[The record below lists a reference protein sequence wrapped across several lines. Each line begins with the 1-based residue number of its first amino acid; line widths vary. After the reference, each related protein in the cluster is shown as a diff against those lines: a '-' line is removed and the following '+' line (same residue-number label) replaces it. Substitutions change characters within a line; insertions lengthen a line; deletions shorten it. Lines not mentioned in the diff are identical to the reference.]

1 MPMPRI
7 SEFFGIV
14 IAMYYND
21 HAPPHFHA
29 RYAEHEATFRID
41 TLRVL
46 EGALPRRAAAMVV
59 EWAEAHRDEL
69 AADWD
74 LARAAQ
80 PLNRIAPL
88 E

>member
-1 MPMPRI
+1 MPRI

-29 RYAEHEATFRID
+29 KYAEHEATFSID
-41 TLRVL
+41 TLVVL
-46 EGALPRRAAAMVV
+46 EGALPRRAAALVL
-59 EWAEAHRDEL
+59 EWAALHRTEL
-69 AADWD
+69 EKDWD
-74 LARAAQ
+74 LARQ
-80 PLNRIAPL
+80 GRPLKRIAPL

>member
-1 MPMPRI
+1 MPRI

-14 IAMYYND
+14 VAMYHND

-29 RYAEHEATFRID
+29 KYGEHEATFSIA
-41 TLRVL
+41 TLETL
-46 EGALPRRAAAMVV
+46 EGSLPRRASGLVV
-59 EWAEAHRDEL
+59 EWGERHRGELEENWEL
-69 AADWD
+69 A
-74 LARAAQ
+74 RKGK

>member
-1 MPMPRI
+1 VPRI

-29 RYAEHEATFRID
+29 RYAEHEVEIALGTNE
-41 TLRVL
+41 VL
-46 EGALPRRAAAMVV
+46 NGMLPPRALALVV
-59 EWAEAHRDEL
+59 EWAQRHSPEL
-69 AADWD
+69 AANWEA
-74 LARAAQ
+74 ARRGE
-80 PLNRIAPL
+80 PLSPIQGL

>member
-1 MPMPRI
+1 MPRI

-29 RYAEHEATFRID
+29 RYAGHEATFRLD
-41 TLRVL
+41 TFAVL
-46 EGALPRRAAAMVV
+46 EGSLPRRAAGLVV
-59 EWAEAHRDEL
+59 EWAESHRVEL
-69 AADWD
+69 ADDWD
-74 LARAAQ
+74 LARAGQ

>member
-1 MPMPRI
+1 MPRI

-41 TLRVL
+41 TLAVL
-46 EGALPRRAAAMVV
+46 EGSLPRRAAALVV
-59 EWAEAHRDEL
+59 EWAAAHGAEL
-69 AADWD
+69 SQDWD
-74 LARAAQ
+74 LARAGQ

>member
-1 MPMPRI
+1 MPRI

-41 TLRVL
+41 TLAVL
-46 EGALPRRAAAMVV
+46 EGSLPRRAAALVV
-59 EWAEAHRDEL
+59 EWAETHGTEL
-69 AADWD
+69 SQDWD
-74 LARAAQ
+74 LARAGQ
-80 PLNRIAPL
+80 PLNPIAPL